1 MHVGAS
7 LSDSVIMFCHMRR
20 RAYVLCVGMCVYV
33 CVCVCMCVCMQ
44 VLCSR
49 MVKVHLHNVY
59 WYTCIRVC
67 KPSIKVYSV
76 GADRCVGKKKLKS
89 QQVVTA

>member
-1 MHVGAS
+1 MIRQCYHV
-7 LSDSVIMFCHMRR
+7 LPHVQQ
-20 RAYVLCVGMCVYV
+20 CVRVMCMCICVYMCV
-33 CVCVCMCVCMQ
+33 CVCMQ

-67 KPSIKVYSV
+67 EPSIMAYSV
-76 GADRCVGKKKLKS
+76 
-89 QQVVTA
+89 